1 MTVKVSG
8 VKRWAGA
15 LAVAGALTVGAV
27 SAQTRISAPPTNY
40 STSDDVRIGQQSE
53 AQVRRQLPLLRDD
66 RVDNYVEDIGRRL
79 VRAVPSRLRRA
90 GFRYSFDVV
99 DRGELNAFALPGGPI
114 FINRGMLAAARNEAE
129 IAGVLAHEL
138 SHVVLRHGTAQAT
151 KGQKFQ
157 LGAVAGQI
165 LGAIVGGRT
174 GDIIATGSNIGLSTY
189 FMKYSREYERQADL
203 LGAQILA
210 NAGYDPRHMAN
221 MFRTIER
228 RDGGGGPE
236 WLSSHPSPGNRH
248 DAIEREARL
257 LRVTGGGGSRAGFSA
272 MQSRLRRT

>member
-1 MTVKVSG
+1 MTFKSSG
-8 VKRWAGA
+8 VSRWAGA
-15 LAVAGALTVGAV
+15 LAIAGALSVGAA
-27 SAQTRISAPPTNY
+27 SAQTRISAPPNKY
-40 STSDDVRIGQQSE
+40 STSDDVRIGRQSE
-53 AQVRRQLPLLRDD
+53 AQVRRQLPLVRDD
-66 RVDNYVEDIGRRL
+66 RVDNYVENIGRRL

-90 GFRYSFDVV
+90 GFQYSFDVV

-114 FINRGMLAAARNEAE
+114 YINRGMLAAARNEAE
-129 IAGVLAHEL
+129 VAGVLAHEL

-157 LGAVAGQI
+157 LGAMAGQI

-203 LGAQILA
+203 LGAQIMA
-210 NAGYDPRHMAN
+210 SAGYDPRHMAN

-248 DAIEREARL
+248 DAIEREARS
-257 LRVTGGGGSRAGFSA
+257 LRVTGGAGSRAGFTA